1 MISFKDTIRTATQ
14 ALATH
19 KGRSFLTILGIVIGV
34 SAIMIVMSIGGSA
47 TELIVNEVQSFGPEN
62 VFINPGK
69 PSEGLFSFGGQSAA
83 MLLKSLTGKDVED
96 LKKKANVPDAVAVN
110 PSISGSLV
118 VSYGSE
124 IKTTTILGSGAEI
137 FGIYNISV
145 VSGRKFTS
153 DEVDD
158 KASVA
163 VIGKNIVKDLFG
175 PFQDPLGEKIKIKD
189 KKLTVIGIL
198 SYDGSSML
206 GIDDMIIIPYTT
218 MQQYILGIRHFHEI
232 AVKASSA
239 EVVPE
244 MVMDIKRL
252 LRENHDITDPKKD
265 NFIVSTQEDMIKI
278 VSSILNA
285 VTVFLAF
292 VAAIAL
298 LVGGVGVMNIM
309 LVSVT
314 ERTREIGLR
323 KALGATNK
331 NILTQFLM
339 ESVFLT
345 SLGGIL
351 GIIAGLIVTSLIT
364 LVASYFLKTH
374 FPLFFSFKGLILGIV
389 VSCGTGILFGLFPA
403 RKAAQKSPIEALR
416 YE

>member
-1 MISFKDTIRTATQ
+1 M
-14 ALATH
+14 
-19 KGRSFLTILGIVIGV
+19 
-34 SAIMIVMSIGGSA
+34 
-47 TELIVNEVQSFGPEN
+47 
-62 VFINPGK
+62 
-69 PSEGLFSFGGQSAA
+69 
-83 MLLKSLTGKDVED
+83 
-96 LKKKANVPDAVAVN
+96 
-110 PSISGSLV
+110 
-118 VSYGSE
+118 
-124 IKTTTILGSGAEI
+124 
-137 FGIYNISV
+137 
-145 VSGRKFTS
+145 
-153 DEVDD
+153 
-158 KASVA
+158 
-163 VIGKNIVKDLFG
+163 
-175 PFQDPLGEKIKIKD
+175 
-189 KKLTVIGIL
+189 
-198 SYDGSSML
+198 
-206 GIDDMIIIPYTT
+206 PYTT
-218 MQQYILGIRHFHEI
+218 MQQYILGIRYFHEI
-232 AVKASSA
+232 AVQASSA

-265 NFIVSTQEDMIKI
+265 NFIISTQEDMIKI
-278 VSSILNA
+278 ISSILNA

-298 LVGGVGVMNIM
+298 VVGGVGVMNIM

-364 LVASYFLKTH
+364 LAASYFLKTN
-374 FPLFFSFKGLILGIV
+374 FPLFFSFQGLILGLV
-389 VSCGTGILFGLFPA
+389 VSCGIGIVFGLFPA
-403 RKAAQKSPIEALR
+403 RRAAQKSPIEALR